1 MDKSERKKVQSIGN
15 KIGWGLIVYTVIM
28 YIVVVAD
35 FLIKIFKNSKMG
47 FLEFM
52 TNETSDAVFEATLD
66 ECLLSGTASIISVV
80 AGVAFLLVFFIRN
93 IKFKQVWAVE
103 KRMKASDFFKILT
116 VFMAGQFIFSLL
128 AMGIENGLN
137 LMGLTAMDQM
147 DTATGVSTT
156 VSMFLYAGII
166 GPIAE
171 EIVYRGFVMNLLKP
185 YGKRFAI
192 VVSSIFFGVMHANVH
207 QLFFAFVVGLVFAY
221 VASEY
226 SLKWSIGLH
235 IFNNCVF
242 GDLFSYAISGFS
254 QKVQDIILFVVELLF
269 FVGGIVIL
277 IIHRKDIKS
286 YFKEKEN
293 KKNYLRVF
301 LTAGVL
307 IFILA
312 NLAIACGEINKL

>member
-1 MDKSERKKVQSIGN
+1 MKMRSIGN

-28 YIVVVAD
+28 YVVVVAD
-35 FLIKIFKNSKMG
+35 FMIKVFNNSKMS

-52 TNETSDAVFEATLD
+52 TNETSDAVFEAAL
-66 ECLLSGTASIISVV
+66 EESLLSGAASIISVV
-80 AGVAFLLVFFIRN
+80 AGVAFLLLFFVRN
-93 IKFKQVWAVE
+93 IKFKEIWTAE
-103 KRMKASDFFKILT
+103 KRMKAPDFFKILM
-116 VFMAGQFIFSLL
+116 VLMAGQFIFSLV
-128 AMGIENGLN
+128 AMGIEKGLN
-137 LMGLTAMDQM
+137 LMGLTAMEQM

-192 VVSSIFFGVMHANVH
+192 ITSSILFGVMHANVH

-226 SLKWSIGLH
+226 SLKWAIALH

-242 GDLFSYAISGFS
+242 GDLFSYAISGLS
-254 QKVQDIILFVVELLF
+254 QKTQDIILFVIEFLF
-269 FVGGIVIL
+269 LVGGIIVL
-277 IIHRKDIKS
+277 VVHRKDIKS
-286 YFKEKEN
+286 FIKETEDQ
-293 KKNYLRVF
+293 KNYLRVF
-301 LTAGVL
+301 LTAGMI
-307 IFILA
+307 IFILG
-312 NLAIACGEINKL
+312 NLAIACGGINKL